1 MEDSIGCNGVMLS
14 SVLVSLLVDAL
25 AFYECRA
32 MIRRNVINVSPAAFR
47 EGLKYSSIFDALAA

>member
-1 MEDSIGCNGVMLS
+1 MEIMLS